1 MRGSENLLD
10 KPADELTEF
19 LLRVA
24 RTDAAPD
31 AARERALKSVA
42 SAALGIGV
50 LSGTAALGSRTTL
63 FKGTSWLVA
72 KWLAAGMTS
81 GLLSIGAVQGIA
93 QLAAPS
99 SARLEA
105 PHGPSTRAAAS
116 PARFTPRAVSLAPA
130 MPAAEPAEP
139 APAMP
144 AAEPAAEPAEPG
156 PTPELA
162 PVPALPSQAT
172 ASARSAVNAPRATPS
187 HEPRSASPPASVVS
201 SVTAPLASRTSSLTR
216 ELSLLEQA
224 RTALTNHS
232 PSGALQALAEYRAEF
247 PHGSLQVEAAAL
259 RVEAVEQ
266 SGNPALA
273 RKLAQS
279 FLANFPNSPLA
290 ARVRAFSDVL
300 VPDAQKP

>member
-24 RTDAAPD
+24 RTDAAPE

-72 KWLAAGMTS
+72 KWLAAGMSS

-93 QLAAPS
+93 QLASPS
-99 SARLEA
+99 SARPEL
-105 PHGPSTRAAAS
+105 PHTPSTRAAPS
-116 PARFTPRAVSLAPA
+116 PARVTARAVALAPA
-130 MPAAEPAEP
+130 MPAP
-139 APAMP
+139 
-144 AAEPAAEPAEPG
+144 EPAADLHLEPA
-156 PTPELA
+156 PELA
-162 PVPALPSQAT
+162 PVPALPTQVT
-172 ASARSAVNAPRATPS
+172 ASARSAANAPNKATPV
-187 HEPRSASPPASVVS
+187 HEPHNASPPASEVA